1 LHYDHHLRNVYELD
15 ESSKELRKRRTNGG
29 LSEFSPQWIGA
40 KQVEVVFANQDRV
53 ANSTAQVRLEPRGGD
68 LHY

>member
-1 LHYDHHLRNVYELD
+1 M
-15 ESSKELRKRRTNGG
+15 ELRKLQTNGG
-29 LSEFSPQWIGA
+29 LIEFSPRWIGA
-40 KQVEVVFANQDRV
+40 KQMEEVFANQDRV

>member
-1 LHYDHHLRNVYELD
+1 M
-15 ESSKELRKRRTNGG
+15 ELRKRRTNGG